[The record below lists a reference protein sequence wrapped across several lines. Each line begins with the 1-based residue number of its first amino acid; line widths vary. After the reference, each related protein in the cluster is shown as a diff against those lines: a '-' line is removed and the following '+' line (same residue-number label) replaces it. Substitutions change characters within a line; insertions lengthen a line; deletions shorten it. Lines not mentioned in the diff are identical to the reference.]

1 MEMQHTLRIQ
11 ISSIEAGTQF
21 SSLEAFH
28 GVQLKFRVF
37 VILGFFFLDLF
48 ILCACMFCIHVSICT
63 MCMPDTHVVQKRVKG
78 PLELELGIIVSCHV
92 GAGNRTQVL
101 CKKSQC
107 S

>member
-48 ILCACMFCIHVSICT
+48 ILCACML
-63 MCMPDTHVVQKRVKG
+63 DTHVVQKRVKG